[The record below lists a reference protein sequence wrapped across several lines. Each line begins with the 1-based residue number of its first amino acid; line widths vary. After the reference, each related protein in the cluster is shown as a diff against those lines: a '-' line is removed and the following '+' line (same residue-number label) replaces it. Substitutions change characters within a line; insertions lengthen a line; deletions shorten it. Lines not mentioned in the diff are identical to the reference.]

1 MIGRC
6 VILAFAVLLTGAIA
20 ASALLLPL
28 RAHAA
33 DETIKCAVCG
43 KQVKKD
49 KAIRVIQD
57 GRTYY
62 VCSEECLAKLKKK
75 KKK

>member
-1 MIGRC
+1 MIGRS
-6 VILAFAVLLTGAIA
+6 VTLTFAILLTGAIFL
-20 ASALLLPL
+20 SALMQPL

-33 DETIKCAVCG
+33 DDTIKCAVCG

-62 VCSEECLAKLKKK
+62 VCSEECVAKLKKK
-75 KKK
+75 KK

>member
-1 MIGRC
+1 MIGRS
-6 VILAFAVLLTGAIA
+6 VTLTFAVLLTGAVIA
-20 ASALLLPL
+20 LALLLPL
-28 RAHAA
+28 RADAA
-33 DETIKCAVCG
+33 EETIKCAVCG

-57 GRTYY
+57 VRTYY

-75 KKK
+75 KK